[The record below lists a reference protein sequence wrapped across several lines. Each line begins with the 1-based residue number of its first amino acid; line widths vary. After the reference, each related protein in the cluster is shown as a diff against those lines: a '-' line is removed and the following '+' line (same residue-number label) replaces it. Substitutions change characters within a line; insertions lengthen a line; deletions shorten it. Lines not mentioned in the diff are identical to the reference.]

1 LIKVEDLDI
10 KLKDFILHGITLE
23 VRDGE
28 YYVLLGPSGAGK
40 TVILETVAG
49 LLKQRKGTIII
60 GGKDVSSAPP
70 ESRHIAFVPQD
81 LALFPHLSV
90 LENILFGAKARG
102 MSPHTYQSRFDDLVG
117 ILQLGHRLSAFP
129 RTLSGG
135 EKQRV
140 ALARALITTPEIILL
155 DEPMSSLD
163 PPIRR
168 QLQRLLK
175 EIHTHF
181 AVTILHVTHDQEE
194 AFILG
199 DVISI
204 LMDSKI
210 VQTGKRNR
218 VYFFPETKDIAL
230 FTGMEN
236 VFRGAV
242 LDTDSSENLAR
253 LSHSGVTFT
262 ARYDKLIPR
271 QEVFFGVRAEEVMII
286 KEGRPLPRS
295 VEDENVL
302 PVILQRVIEKGSSH
316 TMEFLETRGLFPVI
330 AEVPNYVYR
339 KLSCRI
345 GQEMKVFIRKRNICI
360 MET

>member
-1 LIKVEDLDI
+1 MIKVDDLEI
-10 KLKDFILHGITLE
+10 TLKNFHLQGISLE

-40 TVILETVAG
+40 TVLLETIAG
-49 LLKQRKGTIII
+49 LLKQRKGTIIV
-60 GGKDVSSAPP
+60 GGRDVSFASP
-70 ESRHIAFVPQD
+70 ESRKIAFVPQD

-90 LENILFGAKARG
+90 MENILFGAKVRG
-102 MSPHTYQSRFDDLVG
+102 IKPSDYEPLFDDLVG
-117 ILQLGHRLSAFP
+117 VLHLSQRLNAFP

-135 EKQRV
+135 EKQRA
-140 ALARALITTPEIILL
+140 ALARALITKPEIILL

-168 QLQRLLK
+168 HLQRLLK

-181 AVTILHVTHDQEE
+181 GVTILHVTHDQEE

-204 LMDSKI
+204 LMDGKI

-218 VYFFPETKDIAL
+218 VYFFPESKDIAL

-236 VFRGAV
+236 IFRGRV
-242 LDTDSSENLAR
+242 TEIDSGESLAR

-262 ARYDKLIPR
+262 ARYDKPIPR
-271 QEVFFGVRAEEVMII
+271 QEVCFGVRAEEVMII

-295 VEDENVL
+295 VEEENVL

-316 TMEFLETRGLFPVI
+316 TMEFLETRGMFPVI

-345 GQEMKVFIRKRNICI
+345 GQEMRVFIRKRNICI
-360 MET
+360 MER